1 MEKHASIPFDLAW
14 TSCFSTLASSC
25 KDAKK
30 NRPTHYETS
39 SRPSDA
45 APNTA
50 RPVSACQHCDTSDT
64 ESLLLLVVSYA
75 SDPRLSSLFVPDPQE
90 TFDSHSSLS
99 LIRTKGV
106 GHSTESIRRRIDS
119 HQSQPLFLPSDA
131 LQRSFLWLRF
141 TQTLYLDMR
150 TSYGEVIGWTTL
162 YRMCLIRVSTL
173 ALACILFSKIHLA
186 FLLLV
191 CT

>member
-1 MEKHASIPFDLAW
+1 MEKHASIPFDLAR

-50 RPVSACQHCDTSDT
+50 RPVSACHHCDTSDT

-75 SDPRLSSLFVPDPQE
+75 SDPRLSSFSCL
-90 TFDSHSSLS
+90 TLKK
-99 LIRTKGV
+99 R
-106 GHSTESIRRRIDS
+106 STPI
-119 HQSQPLFLPSDA
+119 
-131 LQRSFLWLRF
+131 LRF
-141 TQTLYLDMR
+141 HLSARKALGTPQNPSGGGSIVTNHSLYFFRQMHCNVPSSDCASLRHFIWIWGQVMAR
-150 TSYGEVIGWTTL
+150 
-162 YRMCLIRVSTL
+162 
-173 ALACILFSKIHLA
+173 
-186 FLLLV
+186 
-191 CT
+191 